1 MITIHEEVFFKN
13 GFKKAIENLAKKIES
28 LIFHKVNIY
37 GKINKQEKLKD
48 KTIIAIFRKAIN
60 SDHL

>member
-28 LIFHKVNIY
+28 LNFSP
-37 GKINKQEKLKD
+37 KL
-48 KTIIAIFRKAIN
+48 ISMGR
-60 SDHL
+60 